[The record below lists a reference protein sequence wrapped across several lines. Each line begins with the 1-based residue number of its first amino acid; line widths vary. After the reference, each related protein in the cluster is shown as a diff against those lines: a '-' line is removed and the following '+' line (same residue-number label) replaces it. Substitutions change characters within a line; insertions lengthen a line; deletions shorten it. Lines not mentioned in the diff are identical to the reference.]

1 MSLETQLSLHH
12 DLKDKRKNTT
22 QAVNIKLFL
31 LEHHFLSTRE
41 NGYHFMSV
49 VPAILNGI
57 IINCNHFNNAILTLN
72 PSTY

>member
-22 QAVNIKLFL
+22 QAVNIRLFS
-31 LEHHFLSTRE
+31 LERHFLSTRE
-41 NGYHFMSV
+41 NGYPFRSA

-57 IINCNHFNNAILTLN
+57 IITWNHSNNVILPLN
-72 PSTY
+72 PSNY